1 MVGMRMGGDGRA
13 EPSASREDA
22 MNTSSAAGPIS
33 HEPADASE
41 AVLDV
46 TIGEALRMAA
56 AAWPDRPALIE
67 GLAEPSARRR
77 WTFAQALA
85 QAETVGRALA
95 LRFRPGDHVAIWA
108 ANSPEWFFVEFGAA
122 LAGLTIVTVNPAY
135 LVAELVHVLKQSRAC
150 GVIVQDHYR
159 ERNLLAAVAEARE
172 TLPVLREVIP
182 LSSWD
187 EFAAS
192 GASEGALPEVLPGD
206 VAQIQYTSGTTG
218 APKGARLTH
227 RNLVNNGR
235 FYARTI
241 GARET
246 DVWVNPMPMF
256 HTAGCGLCTL
266 GALQSGGSQVMPPG
280 FDPELMLDLL
290 EQERG
295 SIVLSVPTM
304 LQRILDAPSI
314 GSRDLSSWRLVSLG
328 GAPVP
333 PELIRRAGQ
342 RGVKGVIGYGQTEAS
357 PYLTHTL
364 PDDPHPDWVSTV
376 GRPLPQTEIKIVD
389 PETGATLPRRE
400 IGEICARG
408 YGVMKDY
415 FDNPAGTAAAIDAEG
430 WLRTGDLGSLDERG
444 YCRVQGRAKDMII
457 RGGENIYPREIEDV
471 LHTHPA
477 ISAPRLAACPT
488 PTGMRFP
495 WPLCRRSRMHNRH
508 RRSSRPSVVNGLRLT
523 KSHASGASS
532 INFRRQHREKSR
544 NSRCGRPI
552 SARALDG
559 TECPAAII
567 RA

>member
-1 MVGMRMGGDGRA
+1 MSWKER
-13 EPSASREDA
+13 A
-22 MNTSSAAGPIS
+22 MNALSAGS
-33 HEPADASE
+33 LLSYEPADTSGPILE
-41 AVLDV
+41 I
-46 TIGEALRMAA
+46 TIGDALRAAA

-67 GLAEPSARRR
+67 GLSKRALRRR
-77 WTFAQALA
+77 WTFTQALQEGENA
-85 QAETVGRALA
+85 GQALGQ
-95 LRFRPGDHVAIWA
+95 RFRPGEHVAIWA
-108 ANSPEWFFVEFGAA
+108 ANLPEWFFAQFGAA
-122 LAGLTIVTVNPAY
+122 LAGLTLVTVNPAY
-135 LVAELVHVLKQSRAC
+135 LAAELAYVLKQSRAC
-150 GVIVQDHYR
+150 GILVQDRYR
-159 ERNLLAAVAEARE
+159 GRDLLAAVATARE
-172 TLPVLREVIP
+172 TLPALREVIP
-182 LSSWD
+182 LSTWT
-187 EFAAS
+187 EFAAN
-192 GASEGALPEVLPGD
+192 GARERALPKVLPGD

-266 GALQSGGSQVMPPG
+266 GALQTGGAQVMPPG

-333 PELIRRAGQ
+333 PELIRRSEQ
-342 RGVKGVIGYGQTEAS
+342 RGVRAVIGYGQTEAS

-364 PDDPHPDWVSTV
+364 PDDPHPDWVNTV
-376 GRPLPQTEIKIVD
+376 GRPLPQTEIKIVN
-389 PETGATLPRRE
+389 PETGEILPRGE

-408 YGVMKDY
+408 YGIMKDY
-415 FDNPAGTAAAIDAEG
+415 FDNPAGTTAAIDLEG
-430 WLRTGDLGSLDERG
+430 WLHTGDLGSLDERG
-444 YCRVQGRAKDMII
+444 CCRVQGRAKDLII

-477 ISAPRLAACPT
+477 ILGASVIGVPDSDWGEIPVAFVQTKPEARLSAEEFEAFCRERLASYKVPRIW
-488 PTGMRFP
+488 RFVDQFP
-495 WPLCRRSRMHNRH
+495 Q
-508 RRSSRPSVVNGLRLT
+508 T
-523 KSHASGASS
+523 ASGKIQKFAL
-532 INFRRQHREKSR
+532 RETYL
-544 NSRCGRPI
+544 G
-552 SARALDG
+552 AR
-559 TECPAAII
+559 T
-567 RA
+567 

>member
-1 MVGMRMGGDGRA
+1 MNA
-13 EPSASREDA
+13 LSAGSLL
-22 MNTSSAAGPIS
+22 SY
-33 HEPADASE
+33 EPADTSGPILE
-41 AVLDV
+41 I
-46 TIGEALRMAA
+46 TIGDALRAAA

-67 GLAEPSARRR
+67 GLSKRALRRR
-77 WTFAQALA
+77 WTFTQALQEGENA
-85 QAETVGRALA
+85 GQALGQ
-95 LRFRPGDHVAIWA
+95 RFRPGEHVAIWA
-108 ANSPEWFFVEFGAA
+108 ANLPEWFFAQFGAA
-122 LAGLTIVTVNPAY
+122 LAGLTLVTVNPAY
-135 LVAELVHVLKQSRAC
+135 LAAELAYVLKQSRAC
-150 GVIVQDHYR
+150 GILVQDRYR
-159 ERNLLAAVAEARE
+159 GRDLLAAVATARE
-172 TLPVLREVIP
+172 TLPALREVIP
-182 LSSWD
+182 LSTWT
-187 EFAAS
+187 EFAAN
-192 GASEGALPEVLPGD
+192 GARERALPKVLPGD

-266 GALQSGGSQVMPPG
+266 GALQTGGAQVMPPG

-333 PELIRRAGQ
+333 PELIRRSEQ
-342 RGVKGVIGYGQTEAS
+342 RGVRAVIGYGQTEAS

-364 PDDPHPDWVSTV
+364 PDDPHPDWVNTV
-376 GRPLPQTEIKIVD
+376 GRPLPQTEIKIVN
-389 PETGATLPRRE
+389 PETGEILPRGE

-408 YGVMKDY
+408 YGIMKDY
-415 FDNPAGTAAAIDAEG
+415 FDNPAGTTAAIDLEG
-430 WLRTGDLGSLDERG
+430 WLHTGDLGSLDERG
-444 YCRVQGRAKDMII
+444 CCRVQGRAKDLII

-477 ISAPRLAACPT
+477 ILGASVIGVPDSDWGEIPVAFVQTKPEARLSAEEFEAFCRERLASYKVPRIWRFVDQF
-488 PTGMRFP
+488 PQTG
-495 WPLCRRSRMHNRH
+495 
-508 RRSSRPSVVNGLRLT
+508 V
-523 KSHASGASS
+523 
-532 INFRRQHREKSR
+532 RENPEIR
-544 NSRCGRPI
+544 IAGDLFGRED
-552 SARALDG
+552 LMG
-559 TECPAAII
+559 
-567 RA
+567 

>member
-1 MVGMRMGGDGRA
+1 MW
-13 EPSASREDA
+13 PS
-22 MNTSSAAGPIS
+22 GP
-33 HEPADASE
+33 
-41 AVLDV
+41 
-46 TIGEALRMAA
+46 
-56 AAWPDRPALIE
+56 
-67 GLAEPSARRR
+67 
-77 WTFAQALA
+77 
-85 QAETVGRALA
+85 
-95 LRFRPGDHVAIWA
+95 

-172 TLPVLREVIP
+172 TLPALREVIP

-266 GALQSGGSQVMPPG
+266 GALQTGGAQVMPPG

-333 PELIRRAGQ
+333 PELIRRSEQ

-389 PETGATLPRRE
+389 PETGATLPRRD

-408 YGVMKDY
+408 YGIMKDY

-477 ISAPRLAACPT
+477 ILGASVGGVPDSDWDEIPVAFVQAKPDAQPSPAELEAFCRERLASYKVPRIW
-488 PTGMRFP
+488 RFVDQFP
-495 WPLCRRSRMHNRH
+495 Q
-508 RRSSRPSVVNGLRLT
+508 T
-523 KSHASGASS
+523 ASGKIKKFAL
-532 INFRRQHREKSR
+532 RETYL
-544 NSRCGRPI
+544 G
-552 SARALDG
+552 AGA
-559 TECPAAII
+559 
-567 RA
+567 

>member
-1 MVGMRMGGDGRA
+1 MSWKER
-13 EPSASREDA
+13 A
-22 MNTSSAAGPIS
+22 MNALSAGS
-33 HEPADASE
+33 LLSYEPADTSGPILE
-41 AVLDV
+41 I
-46 TIGEALRMAA
+46 TIGDALRAAA

-67 GLAEPSARRR
+67 GLSKRALRRR
-77 WTFAQALA
+77 WTFTQALQEGENA
-85 QAETVGRALA
+85 GQALGQ
-95 LRFRPGDHVAIWA
+95 RFRPGEHVAIWA
-108 ANSPEWFFVEFGAA
+108 ANLPEWFFAQFGAA
-122 LAGLTIVTVNPAY
+122 LAGLTLVTVNPAY
-135 LVAELVHVLKQSRAC
+135 LAAELAYVLKQSRAC
-150 GVIVQDHYR
+150 GILVQDRYR
-159 ERNLLAAVAEARE
+159 GRDLLAAVATARE
-172 TLPVLREVIP
+172 TLPALREVIP
-182 LSSWD
+182 LSTWT
-187 EFAAS
+187 EFAAN
-192 GASEGALPEVLPGD
+192 GARERALPKVLPGD

-266 GALQSGGSQVMPPG
+266 GALQTGGAQVMPPG

-333 PELIRRAGQ
+333 PELIRRSEQ
-342 RGVKGVIGYGQTEAS
+342 RGVRAVIGYGQTEAY

-364 PDDPHPDWVSTV
+364 PDDPHPDWVNTV
-376 GRPLPQTEIKIVD
+376 GRPLPQTEIKIVN
-389 PETGATLPRRE
+389 PETGEILPRGE

-408 YGVMKDY
+408 YGIMKDY
-415 FDNPAGTAAAIDAEG
+415 FDNPAGTTAAIDLEG
-430 WLRTGDLGSLDERG
+430 WLHTGDLGSLDERG
-444 YCRVQGRAKDMII
+444 CCRVQGRAKDLII

-477 ISAPRLAACPT
+477 ILGASVIGVPDSEWGEIPVAFVQTKPEARLSAEEFEAFCRERLASYKVPRIW
-488 PTGMRFP
+488 RFVDQFP
-495 WPLCRRSRMHNRH
+495 Q
-508 RRSSRPSVVNGLRLT
+508 T
-523 KSHASGASS
+523 ASGKIQKFAL
-532 INFRRQHREKSR
+532 RETYL
-544 NSRCGRPI
+544 G
-552 SARALDG
+552 AR
-559 TECPAAII
+559 T
-567 RA
+567 

>member
-1 MVGMRMGGDGRA
+1 MSWKER
-13 EPSASREDA
+13 A
-22 MNTSSAAGPIS
+22 MNALSAGS
-33 HEPADASE
+33 LLSYEPADTSGPILE
-41 AVLDV
+41 I
-46 TIGEALRMAA
+46 TIGDALRAAA

-67 GLAEPSARRR
+67 GLSKRALRRR
-77 WTFAQALA
+77 WTFTQALQEGENAGQALA
-85 QAETVGRALA
+85 Q
-95 LRFRPGDHVAIWA
+95 RFRPGEHVAIWA
-108 ANSPEWFFVEFGAA
+108 ANLPEWFFAQFGAA
-122 LAGLTIVTVNPAY
+122 LAGLTLVTVNPAY
-135 LVAELVHVLKQSRAC
+135 LAAELAYVLKQSRAC
-150 GVIVQDHYR
+150 GILVQDRYR
-159 ERNLLAAVAEARE
+159 GRDLLAAVATARE
-172 TLPVLREVIP
+172 TLPALREVIP
-182 LSSWD
+182 LSTWT
-187 EFAAS
+187 EFAAN
-192 GASEGALPEVLPGD
+192 GARERALPKVLPGD

-266 GALQSGGSQVMPPG
+266 GALQTGGAQVMPPG

-333 PELIRRAGQ
+333 PELIRRSEQ
-342 RGVKGVIGYGQTEAS
+342 RGVRAVIGYGQTEAS

-364 PDDPHPDWVSTV
+364 PDDPHPDWVNTV
-376 GRPLPQTEIKIVD
+376 GRPLPQTEIKIVN
-389 PETGATLPRRE
+389 PETGEILPRGE

-408 YGVMKDY
+408 YGIMKDY
-415 FDNPAGTAAAIDAEG
+415 FDNPAGTTAAIDLEG
-430 WLRTGDLGSLDERG
+430 WLHTGDLGSLDERG
-444 YCRVQGRAKDMII
+444 CCRVQGRAKDLII

-477 ISAPRLAACPT
+477 ILGASVIGVPDSDWGEIPVAFVQTKPEARLSAEEFEAFCRERLASYKVPRIW
-488 PTGMRFP
+488 RFVDQFP
-495 WPLCRRSRMHNRH
+495 Q
-508 RRSSRPSVVNGLRLT
+508 T
-523 KSHASGASS
+523 ASGKIQKFAL
-532 INFRRQHREKSR
+532 RETYL
-544 NSRCGRPI
+544 G
-552 SARALDG
+552 AR
-559 TECPAAII
+559 T
-567 RA
+567 